1 MQPVTKEVLE
11 QMIEDAK
18 KAGKDT
24 SKLEDTL
31 KKIEKKEMLPPMGEV
46 KEKKLKKGSRVIEST
61 GPAKE
66 EDFE

>member
-11 QMIEDAK
+11 QMIKDAK

-24 SKLEDTL
+24 SELEETL
-31 KKIEKKEMLPPMGEV
+31 KKIEEKETLPPMGEI
-46 KEKKLKKGSRVIEST
+46 KKKRLEKGTMITEST
-61 GPAKE
+61 GPARE